1 MSGMP
6 PHPTGDLLAGAARVL
21 RVEASAIEAVAA
33 RLDRRFAEAVDLMV
47 ACRGR
52 VVATGLGKSGHVARK
67 VAATLASTGTPA
79 FFLHPAEAVHGDVG
93 AMTADDVLLAVS
105 YGGETRE
112 LLALLEVRRRL
123 EVPLVALTGR
133 PASTL
138 GREATVVLDCS
149 VDGEACPMNLAPTA
163 STTAAL
169 ALGDALAISVLE
181 RRGFG
186 EDDFAARHPGG
197 SLGRR
202 LMRAGQAMHAGE
214 ACPVVVEELPLPD
227 VIYEMSRKGLGM
239 TCVVRPDGT
248 LAGIITDGDL
258 RRAMMR
264 DATVAG
270 RTAQD
275 VMTRAP
281 VTITADVRLAEA
293 RRLMETHRITSMPVV
308 DDAGRVL
315 GVLHI
320 HDLWPVDRS

>member
-6 PHPTGDLLAGAARVL
+6 PHTKPDLLATAARVL
-21 RVEASAIEAVAA
+21 RVEASALEAMAA
-33 RLDRRFAEAVDLMV
+33 RLDNRFVEAVDLV
-47 ACRGR
+47 TACRGR

-67 VAATLASTGTPA
+67 IAATLASTGTPA

-93 AMTADDVLLAVS
+93 AMTTDDVLLAVS

-112 LLALLEVRRRL
+112 LLELLEVRRRL
-123 EVPLVALTGR
+123 DVPLVALTGQ

-138 GREATVVLDCS
+138 GRDATVVLDCS
-149 VDGEACPMNLAPTA
+149 VDAEACPMNLAPTA

-169 ALGDALAISVLE
+169 ALGDALAMGVLE

-197 SLGRR
+197 TLGRL
-202 LMRAGQAMHAGE
+202 LMRAGQAMHAGD
-214 ACPVVVEELPLPD
+214 ACPAVTEDLPLPD

-239 TCVVRPDGT
+239 TCVVAADGT

-270 RTAQD
+270 RSARD
-275 VMTRAP
+275 VMTRTP
-281 VTITADVRLAEA
+281 VTIAADVRLADA
-293 RRLMETHRITSMPVV
+293 RRLMEAHRITSVPVV
-308 DDAGRVL
+308 DDGRRVA